1 MSIKVYVGD
10 YKKEDNPATYTFLFE
25 EEDAQKA
32 LDEIELQIIPE
43 LKYGMDVYI
52 KNTNHDEIMYA
63 YYRDL
68 VEYSYKSKIHMIKNG
83 LTGVLPWQKK

>member
-1 MSIKVYVGD
+1 MSIKVYIGD
-10 YKKEDNPATYTFLFE
+10 YKKEENPATYTFLFE

-32 LDEIELQIIPE
+32 LDEIETQIIPE

-52 KNTNHDEIMYA
+52 KNTNHDGIMYA

-68 VEYSYKSKIHMIKNG
+68 AEYSHDSAVYMIKNG